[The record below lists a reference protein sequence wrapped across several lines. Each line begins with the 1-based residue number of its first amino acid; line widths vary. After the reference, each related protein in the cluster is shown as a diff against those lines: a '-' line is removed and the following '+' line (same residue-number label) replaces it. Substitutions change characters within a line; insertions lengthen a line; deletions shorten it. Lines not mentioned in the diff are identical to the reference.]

1 MQAITA
7 LFFFYF
13 DRKSEHFCDDT
24 LSGKMP
30 DELTMI
36 KIISTCLM
44 PYIFYKNK
52 ISGSRPRYSLEDD
65 FRL

>member
-36 KIISTCLM
+36 KNHEHL
-44 PYIFYKNK
+44 PYAIHFIK
-52 ISGSRPRYSLEDD
+52 IK
-65 FRL
+65 